1 MKQQS
6 PPLAFTTYA
15 NGLLRVLKNGCRVS
29 AFWDPSAGSQEPT
42 LTEFSAIWDTG
53 ATNCVLS
60 QRVVDTL
67 LLVPVNYTTVRHA
80 QGLTENVPVFLVN
93 MILPNNL
100 RITGVEANLGQFD
113 KDSDLLIGM
122 DIIGLGDFAV
132 TRPDDKTKFTFR
144 YPAAANIDFY
154 SEQAKANA
162 LRGQSTPSE
171 QTRQRLRQQRKKG
184 K

>member
-1 MKQQS
+1 MQQQ

-15 NGLLRVLKNGCRVS
+15 NRILRVLKNDCRVS
-29 AFWDPSAGSQEPT
+29 AFWDPSAGTPEPT
-42 LTEFSAIWDTG
+42 LTVFPAIWDTG
-53 ATNCVLS
+53 ATNCVIS
-60 QRVVDTL
+60 QRVVDAL
-67 LLVPVNYTTVRHA
+67 QLVPVSYTTVRHA
-80 QGLTENVPVFLVN
+80 QGLKENVPVFLVN
-93 MILPNNL
+93 IILPNNL

-113 KDSDLLIGM
+113 RDSDLLIGM

-144 YPAAANIDFY
+144 YPATANIDFY

-162 LRGQSTPSE
+162 MRGQSAPSD
-171 QTRQRLRQQRKKG
+171 QTRQRRRQQRKKD